1 MAKIIKDDKL
11 NPKRLRSYDLTVY
24 GDVERGEK
32 HHNLIKVGDMDYVPG
47 EVTHNVVSFDEDV
60 ELHRAVVVQD
70 AHVKSTAF
78 VPESFDAEPKE
89 LIKASEPEIIEE
101 IIEEPQQPAI
111 TEEELELIR
120 KEAYQK
126 GMSDGMSRGIAEGEQ
141 RAKKEYEAQKS
152 DYLAKLQETYNEII
166 AGLDVYRKAVAQLDS
181 ELPDMMSSMVADI
194 IGEERVLNDRI
205 VVSVAKNSLQH
216 LKEMEKV
223 IFMVNPDDV
232 ATMTELFPDYETLPD
247 RNVVKGSLKIQTNIG
262 ELNFCIEKMLQEF
275 VERIH
280 EEFSTPEEG

>member
-1 MAKIIKDDKL
+1 MAEIIKDDKL
-11 NPKRLRSYDLTVY
+11 NPKRLRSFDLTAY

-32 HHNLIKVGDMDYVPG
+32 HHDLLKVGEMDFVPG
-47 EVTHNVVSFDEDV
+47 ESQPHVTSFDEDV

-70 AHVKSTAF
+70 AHVKSTSF

-89 LIKASEPEIIEE
+89 LIKTSEPEIIEE
-101 IIEEPQQPAI
+101 IFEEPPPPAI
-111 TEEELELIR
+111 TEEELEQVR

-126 GMSDGMSRGIAEGEQ
+126 GMADGLSRGIADGEQ
-141 RAKKEYEAQKS
+141 RARKEYEAQKS
-152 DYLAKLQETYNEII
+152 DYLAKLQDTYNQVIS
-166 AGLDVYRKAVAQLDS
+166 GLDVYKKAVAQLDS
-181 ELPDMMSSMVADI
+181 ELPDMMSSMVTDI
-194 IGEERVLNDRI
+194 IGQERVLNDKI
-205 VVSVAKNSLQH
+205 VVSVAQNSLRH

-232 ATMTELFPDYETLPD
+232 ETMTELFPDYETLPD